1 MKKSLTTKRL
11 YYQIVSKSMQQL
23 FLALLFA
30 GLAIGAPA
38 SGQNILDKKIN
49 FLAEGITLQ
58 RALEQLEIAEKIKF
72 SYNSRTIPL
81 KRKVYVSSQ
90 NQTFSTVLN
99 QLLTP
104 LDISYKQVGNQIV
117 LRKEDA
123 VAPEINTIANPVG
136 SENIQQTT
144 DRTITGTVRDESG
157 ETLPGVN
164 IVAKGSQR
172 GTISDTDGKF
182 TLSLSDND
190 AALVFSFV
198 GYLTQEVT
206 VSNQSSLEVKLM
218 TDNKSLEEV
227 VVVGYGTVKKSD
239 LTGAVSEISSKTIK
253 DLPVASIDQKLV
265 GQVAG
270 VQIQQVSGAPG
281 AGTSVKIRGSGSLG
295 AGNEPLYVIDGM
307 PYSSG
312 LNQSINPLTFINP
325 NDIEKITILKDASST
340 AIYGSR
346 GANGV
351 IMITTKNPGKNS
363 SQVNFS
369 SYAGFQSIPQKGR
382 PEMLNAREFAEYQR
396 DRIDY
401 VVRSRENRAATI
413 DDYPLEYRDL
423 DKLNNTGTN
432 WYDLI
437 LQNAFIQDHNF
448 DIQKGMGNSRFNFG
462 FGYYSQEGTI
472 RQTGIKRYS
481 ANFGFQSEILKNVTL
496 HANLRPTFIDQDR
509 AVTGASR
516 DTDVTGIS
524 LWANPVMSPYD
535 DNGNLKPYITTPA
548 SIYNTTWSFAN
559 PLFILQESKR
569 NYQEIR
575 NLGNAAL
582 EWKPIENLTLRSALS
597 TVVSL
602 SGYNQYIP
610 STIGSSNNPPAPG
623 RGASNRSYGN
633 SFNWLIENTA
643 SYTKAFHEHNFS
655 VLAGYTTQKSSGN
668 NMSLNAGPYAND
680 LIQTINAAPGITSW
694 GESVETWSMISY
706 LGRLNYSYKDRYL
719 FTATLRS
726 DGSSRFGTSNRYAL
740 FPSAA
745 VAWKLSDEEFFK
757 AIPAVDH
764 MKLRASY
771 GKSGNNNIGNYSH
784 LSNVNMGQYVFN
796 NNTVS
801 TATVSLFNPFLGWE
815 ESEQIDL
822 GLETALFK
830 GKLAV
835 TADFYHRKSVNMLL
849 NDVIPAITGFN
860 NQLVN
865 KGNVRNRGIELGID
879 ATPVSRELTWDINF
893 NIAFNRNKIL
903 ATNENND
910 RILSGNMDGR
920 PTNVSIVGKPI
931 GQFYGFVLEGV
942 YSQADMDNPEVAK
955 YPGATAG
962 YPKYKDLNG
971 DGVINEIL
979 DYTDLGSPH
988 PDFIYG
994 LSNRLTYK
1002 RFDLA
1007 VNMNGQSGGY
1017 IMNGMRQTIDNLQG
1031 FFNIGK
1037 EWANRWRSDENP
1049 GDGIHAF
1056 GPNSVHRVNDKL
1068 WLENASY
1075 LRITNLTLGYNIPS
1089 GVFGRKEYFRNL
1101 RVYMSVQ
1108 NLATFTRY
1116 TGANPEGQATNMDN
1130 TLVPGYDM
1138 GSYPIPRTI
1147 TAGLNIQ
1154 F

>member
-23 FLALLFA
+23 FFVLLFS
-30 GLAIGAPA
+30 GLAMGAPV
-38 SGQNILDKKIN
+38 SGQNILDRKIN
-49 FLAEGITLQ
+49 FRADDITLET
-58 RALEQLEIAEKIKF
+58 ALKQLEAAEKIRF

-81 KRKVYVSSQ
+81 KKKVQVNVRNES
-90 NQTFSTVLN
+90 FLIVLEH
-99 QLLTP
+99 LLTP
-104 LDISYKQVGNQIV
+104 LDISFKQVGNTIV
-117 LRKEDA
+117 LIKKESTSLEVNNNA
-123 VAPEINTIANPVG
+123 GPM
-136 SENIQQTT
+136 SLENSQQNA
-144 DRTITGTVRDESG
+144 DRTITGVVRDESG
-157 ETLPGVN
+157 EALPGVS

-172 GTISDTDGKF
+172 GTISNIDGKF
-182 TLSLSDND
+182 SLDLSDEHTI
-190 AALVFSFV
+190 LVFSFV
-198 GYLTQEVT
+198 GYINQEIA
-206 VSNQSSLEVKLM
+206 VSNQTTFEIKLL
-218 TDNKSLEEV
+218 TDTKSLEEV

-239 LTGAVSEISSKTIK
+239 LTGAVSEVSGKSIR

-325 NDIEKITILKDASST
+325 NDIDKITILKDASST

-351 IMITTKNPGKNS
+351 IMITTKNPGKNT

-369 SYAGFQSIPQKGR
+369 TYAGFQSVPQKGR

-401 VVRSRENRAATI
+401 VVRTREKRPATLA
-413 DDYPLEYRDL
+413 DYPEAYRDL

-448 DIQKGMGNSRFNFG
+448 DIQKGMDKSRFNFG

-472 RQTGIKRYS
+472 KNTGIKRYT
-481 ANFGFQSEILKNVTL
+481 ANFGFQSEILKNVTFQ
-496 HANLRPTFIDQDR
+496 ASLRPTFIDQNR
-509 AVTGASR
+509 AQTGGAR
-516 DTDVTGIS
+516 EPDVTGIS

-535 DNGNLKPYITTPA
+535 DKGNIKPYIVTPA
-548 SIYNTTWSFAN
+548 SIYNSTWSFAN
-559 PLFILQESKR
+559 PLFILNESKR

-582 EWKPIENLTLRSALS
+582 EWSPIENLKIRSAIS

-602 SGYNQYIP
+602 SKYNQYIP
-610 STIGSSNNPPAPG
+610 STIGGSNNAPSPG
-623 RGASNRSYGN
+623 RGAANRDYGN

-643 SYTKAFHEHNFS
+643 SYSKTFDQHSFS
-655 VLAGYTTQKSSGN
+655 ALAGYTTQKSKGN
-668 NMSLNAGPYAND
+668 NINLNAGPYAND

-694 GESVETWSMISY
+694 GESVDTWTMISY
-706 LGRLNYSYKDRYL
+706 LGRLNYSFKDRYL

-726 DGSSRFGTSNRYAL
+726 DGSSRFGTSNRFAL

-745 VAWKLSDEEFFK
+745 VAWKLSDEEFIK
-757 AIPAVDH
+757 AIPVIDH

-784 LSNVNMGQYVFN
+784 LSTVNMGQYAFN

-801 TATVSLFNPFLGWE
+801 AATVSLFNPLLGWE
-815 ESEQIDL
+815 ESEQFDL

-830 GKLAV
+830 GKLSV
-835 TADFYHRKSVNMLL
+835 TADLYNRKSVNMLL

-865 KGNVRNRGIELGID
+865 KGNVRNRGVELGID
-879 ATPVSRELTWDINF
+879 ATPVSGALTWDINF

-903 ATNENND
+903 ATNQNND
-910 RILSGNMDGR
+910 RIFSGSMDGR

-942 YSQADMDNPEVAK
+942 YSQADIDNPNVAK
-955 YPGATAG
+955 YPGTTAG
-962 YPKYKDLNG
+962 YPRYKDLNG
-971 DGVINEIL
+971 DGVVNEIL

-1002 RFDLA
+1002 NFDLA
-1007 VNMNGQSGGY
+1007 VNLNGQYGGY
-1017 IMNGMRQTIDNLQG
+1017 VMNGMRQTTDNLQG

-1037 EWANRWRSDENP
+1037 EWVNRWRSDENP

-1056 GPNSVHRVNDKL
+1056 GPNSVHRVNEL
-1068 WLENASY
+1068 WLEKATY
-1075 LRITNLTLGYNIPS
+1075 LRITNLTFGYNIPS
-1089 GVFGRKEYFRNL
+1089 DTFGQRKFYKNL
-1101 RVYMSVQ
+1101 RVYMTVQ
-1108 NLATFTRY
+1108 NLATFTKY
-1116 TGANPEGQATNMDN
+1116 TGANPEGQANNMDN

>member
-1 MKKSLTTKRL
+1 MKKSFNQKRL
-11 YYQIVSKSMQQL
+11 YYQIVTKSMQQI
-23 FLALLFA
+23 FLIILFA
-30 GLAIGAPA
+30 GLVTGAPV

-49 FLAEGITLQ
+49 FRAEGITLQ
-58 RALEQLEIAEKIKF
+58 AALDQLGQAENIKF
-72 SYNSRTIPL
+72 SYNSRSIQL
-81 KRKVYVSSQ
+81 KRKVQVISQ
-90 NQTFSTVLN
+90 NETFSTVLTR
-99 QLLTP
+99 LLDP
-104 LDISYKQVGNQIV
+104 FEISYKQVGNQIV
-117 LRKEDA
+117 LRKIDTE
-123 VAPEINTIANPVG
+123 
-136 SENIQQTT
+136 QTKPIPDIEAT
-144 DRTITGTVRDESG
+144 GALQLQVQAERTITGIIRDETG
-157 ETLPGVN
+157 GALPGVN

-172 GTISDTDGKF
+172 GTISDIDGRYTLNIADTDE
-182 TLSLSDND
+182 S
-190 AALVFSFV
+190 LVFSFV

-206 VSNQSSLEVKLM
+206 ITNQSNIEVRLLV
-218 TDNKSLEEV
+218 DNKSLEEV

-351 IMITTKNPGKNS
+351 IMITTKNPGRNT

-369 SYAGFQSIPQKGR
+369 TYAGFQSIPQKGR
-382 PEMLNAREFAEYQR
+382 PQMLNAREFAEYQR

-401 VVRSRENRAATI
+401 VVRTRENRPTTI
-413 DDYPLEYRDL
+413 EDYPEAYRDL
-423 DKLNNTGTN
+423 EKLNTGTN

-472 RQTGIKRYS
+472 QHTGIKRYS

-496 HANLRPTFIDQDR
+496 QATLRPTFIDQKHTP
-509 AVTGASR
+509 TGASR

-535 DNGNLKPYITTPA
+535 NNGNIVPFITTPA

-597 TVVSL
+597 TVVSV
-602 SGYNQYIP
+602 SNYNQFIP
-610 STIGSSNNPPAPG
+610 TTIGGSNNPPSTG
-623 RGASNRSYGN
+623 RGAANRSYGN

-643 SYTKAFHEHNFS
+643 TYSKSFNEHSINL
-655 VLAGYTTQKSSGN
+655 LAGYTTQKSSGN
-668 NMSLNAGPYAND
+668 SINLNAGPYAND
-680 LIQTINAAPGITSW
+680 LIRTINAAPGISSW
-694 GESVETWSMISY
+694 GESVEKWSMISY
-706 LGRLNYSYKDRYL
+706 LGRLNYSFKDRYL

-726 DGSSRFGTSNRYAL
+726 DGSSRFGISKRYAL

-745 VAWKLSDEEFFK
+745 VAWKVSDEEFFK
-757 AIPAVDH
+757 GIQSIDH
-764 MKLRASY
+764 MKVRASY

-815 ESEQIDL
+815 ESEQVDL
-822 GLETALFK
+822 GIETALFK

-835 TADFYHRKSVNMLL
+835 TADLYHRKSVNMLL

-865 KGNVRNRGIELGID
+865 KGSVRNRGIELGID
-879 ATPVSRELTWDINF
+879 ATPISRELTWDINF

-910 RILSGNMDGR
+910 RILSGSMDGR

-931 GQFYGFVLEGV
+931 GQFYGFVLDGV
-942 YSQADMDNPEVAK
+942 YSQADMDNPNVAK
-955 YPGATAG
+955 YPGSIAG
-962 YPKYKDLNG
+962 YPRYRDLNG

-988 PDFIYG
+988 PNFIYG
-994 LSNRLTYK
+994 LTNRLTFK

-1007 VNMNGQSGGY
+1007 VNLNGQSGGY
-1017 IMNGMRQTIDNLQG
+1017 IMNGMRQTNDNLQG

-1037 EWANRWRSDENP
+1037 EWVNRWRSEENP

-1056 GPNSVHRVNDKL
+1056 GPNSVHRVNDRL

-1075 LRITNLTLGYNIPS
+1075 LRITNLTFGYNIPS
-1089 GVFGRKEYFRNL
+1089 SVFGQKEYFRNL
-1101 RVYMSVQ
+1101 RVYMSIQ
-1108 NLATFTRY
+1108 NLATFTKY
-1116 TGANPEGQATNMDN
+1116 TGANPEGQASNMDN

>member
-1 MKKSLTTKRL
+1 MKKSLSTKRL
-11 YYQIVSKSMQQL
+11 YYQIVSKSVQQL
-23 FLALLFA
+23 FFALLFS
-30 GLAIGAPA
+30 GLTLGATV
-38 SGQNILDKKIN
+38 SGQNILDKKID
-49 FLAEGITLQ
+49 FRAENISLEM
-58 RALEQLEIAEKIKF
+58 ALKKLESTQKVRF

-81 KRKVYVSSQ
+81 KKKVFVNVR
-90 NQTFSTVLN
+90 NQALATVLEDLLN
-99 QLLTP
+99 PLQLG
-104 LDISYKQVGNQIV
+104 YKQVDNQIV
-117 LRKEDA
+117 LTKKE
-123 VAPEINTIANPVG
+123 VKNTGFNDTSDPASQVNG
-136 SENIQQTT
+136 LRNAE
-144 DRTITGTVRDESG
+144 RTITGVVRDISG
-157 ETLPGVN
+157 EVLPGVS

-172 GTISDTDGKF
+172 GTISNVDGKF
-182 TLSLSDND
+182 SLELSEEHTQLI
-190 AALVFSFV
+190 FSFV
-198 GYLTQEVT
+198 GYINQEINIVNQSTLEVT
-206 VSNQSSLEVKLM
+206 LL
-218 TDNKSLEEV
+218 TDTKSLEEV

-239 LTGAVSEISSKTIK
+239 LTGAVSEVNSKNIR

-312 LNQSINPLTFINP
+312 LNQNINPLTFINP
-325 NDIEKITILKDASST
+325 NDIDKITILKDASST

-351 IMITTKNPGKNS
+351 IMITTKNPGKNT

-369 SYAGFQSIPQKGR
+369 TYAGYQSVPQKGR

-396 DRIDY
+396 DRIDL
-401 VVRSRENRAATI
+401 VVRTRENRATTLA
-413 DDYPLEYRDL
+413 DYPEEYRDL
-423 DKLNNTGTN
+423 DKLNNAGTN
-432 WYDLI
+432 WYDEI
-437 LQNAFIQDHNF
+437 LQSAFIQDHNF
-448 DIQKGMGNSRFNFG
+448 DIQKGMDQTRLNFG

-472 RQTGIKRYS
+472 KNTGLKRYS
-481 ANFGFQSEILKNVTL
+481 ANFGLQSEILKNVTFQ
-496 HANLRPTFIDQDR
+496 ASLRPTFVDQKR
-509 AVTGASR
+509 APTGASR
-516 DTDVTGIS
+516 DTDATGIS

-535 DNGNLKPYITTPA
+535 ENGGLKPYITTPA
-548 SIYNTTWSFAN
+548 SIYNSTWSFAN
-559 PLFILQESKR
+559 PLFTLRESKR

-575 NLGNAAL
+575 NLRNAAL
-582 EWKPIENLTLRSALS
+582 EWSPIENLKIRSAIS

-602 SGYNQYIP
+602 SKYNQFIP
-610 STIGSSNNPPAPG
+610 STIGGSNNPPAPG
-623 RGASNRSYGN
+623 RGSANQSYGN

-643 SYTKAFHEHNFS
+643 SYSKTFS
-655 VLAGYTTQKSSGN
+655 QHSFSALAGYTTQKSKGSGIN
-668 NMSLNAGPYAND
+668 LNAGPYAND

-694 GESVETWSMISY
+694 GESVDTWSMISY
-706 LGRLNYSYKDRYL
+706 LGRLNYSFKDRYL

-726 DGSSRFGTSNRYAL
+726 DGSSRFGTSNRFAF

-745 VAWKLSDEEFFK
+745 VAWKLSDEEFIK
-757 AIPAVDH
+757 AIPVIEH

-796 NNTVS
+796 NNMVS

-822 GLETALFK
+822 GIETALFK
-830 GKLAV
+830 GKLSI
-835 TADFYHRKSVNMLL
+835 TADLYNRKSVNMLL

-865 KGNVRNRGIELGID
+865 KGSVRNRGLELGID
-879 ATPVSRELTWDINF
+879 ATPVSRALTWDVNF
-893 NIAFNRNKIL
+893 NVAFNRNKIL
-903 ATNENND
+903 ATNQNND

-931 GQFYGFVLEGV
+931 GQFYGFVHEGV
-942 YSQADMDNPEVAK
+942 YSQADIDNPDVAK

-962 YPKYKDLNG
+962 YPRYKDLNG
-971 DGVINEIL
+971 DGVVNELL

-1002 RFDLA
+1002 NFDFS
-1007 VNMNGQSGGY
+1007 VNLNGQYGGY
-1017 IMNGMRQTIDNLQG
+1017 VMNGMRQTTDNLQG

-1037 EWANRWRSDENP
+1037 EWANRWRSDANP

-1068 WLENASY
+1068 WLEDASY

-1089 GVFGRKEYFRNL
+1089 DLFGNKKHYKNL
-1101 RVYMSVQ
+1101 RIYMTVQ
-1108 NLATFTRY
+1108 NLATFTKY
-1116 TGANPEGQATNMDN
+1116 TGANPEGQAANMDN

-1138 GSYPIPRTI
+1138 GSYPIPRTV

>member
-1 MKKSLTTKRL
+1 MKKSLTPKRL
-11 YYQIVSKSMQQL
+11 YYQIVTKSMQQL
-23 FLALLFA
+23 FLIILFA
-30 GLAIGAPA
+30 GLATGAPV

-49 FLAEGITLQ
+49 FRAEGITLQ
-58 RALEQLEIAEKIKF
+58 SALEQLENSEKIRF

-81 KRKVYVSSQ
+81 KSKVFVNSK
-90 NQTFSTVLN
+90 NETFSNVLME
-99 QLLTP
+99 LLSP

-117 LRKEDA
+117 LRKNDPKFQE
-123 VAPEINTIANPVG
+123 VNTNSQP
-136 SENIQQTT
+136 SEVTEHQQTL
-144 DRTITGTVRDESG
+144 DKSISGVVRDETG

-164 IVAKGSQR
+164 IVAKSSQR
-172 GTISDTDGKF
+172 GTITDAEGKF
-182 TLSLSDND
+182 TLNLADTD
-190 AALVFSFV
+190 AVLVLSFV

-206 VSNQSSLEVKLM
+206 VSNQSSIEVRLL

-239 LTGAVSEISSKTIK
+239 LTGAVTEISSKTIK

-351 IMITTKNPGKNS
+351 IMITTKNPGKNT

-369 SYAGFQSIPQKGR
+369 TYAGFQSIPQKGR

-396 DRIDY
+396 DRINL
-401 VVRSRENRAATI
+401 VVRTRENREATI
-413 DDYPLEYRDL
+413 EDYPVAYRDL
-423 DKLNNTGTN
+423 EKLNGTGTN

-472 RQTGIKRYS
+472 QHTGIKRYS

-496 HANLRPTFIDQDR
+496 HASLRPTFIDQDR
-509 AVTGASR
+509 TVTGSGR
-516 DTDVTGIS
+516 EPDVTGIS

-535 DNGNLKPYITTPA
+535 ENGSLLPYITTPA
-548 SIYNTTWSFAN
+548 SIYNTTWSFPN
-559 PLFILQESKR
+559 PLYILQQSKR

-602 SGYNQYIP
+602 SGYNQFIP
-610 STIGSSNNPPAPG
+610 STIGGSNNPPAPG
-623 RGASNRSYGN
+623 RGAANRSYGS

-643 SYTKAFHEHNFS
+643 SYTRSFNQHSISA
-655 VLAGYTTQKSSGN
+655 LAGYTTQKSSGN
-668 NMSLNAGPYAND
+668 SINLNAGPYAND
-680 LIQTINAAPGITSW
+680 LIRTINAAPGITGW
-694 GESVETWSMISY
+694 GESVEAWSMISY
-706 LGRLNYSYKDRYL
+706 LGRLNYSFKDRYL

-726 DGSSRFGTSNRYAL
+726 DGSSRFGISKRYAL

-745 VAWKLSDEEFFK
+745 VAWKISDEDFFQSI
-757 AIPAVDH
+757 ASVDH
-764 MKLRASY
+764 MKVRASY

-830 GKLAV
+830 GKIAV
-835 TADFYHRKSVNMLL
+835 TADYYHRKSVNMLL

-865 KGNVRNRGIELGID
+865 KGSVRNRGIELGID

-931 GQFYGFVLEGV
+931 GQFYGFILDGV
-942 YSQADMDNPEVAK
+942 YSQADMDNPAVAK

-962 YPKYKDLNG
+962 YPRYRDLNG
-971 DGVINEIL
+971 DGVVNEIL

-988 PDFIYG
+988 PNFIYG
-994 LSNRLTYK
+994 LTNRLTYK

-1007 VNMNGQSGGY
+1007 VNLNGQSGGY

-1037 EWANRWRSDENP
+1037 EWANRWRSDETP

-1068 WLENASY
+1068 WLEDATY
-1075 LRITNLTLGYNIPS
+1075 LRITNLTFGYNIPS
-1089 GVFGRKEYFRNL
+1089 NVFGQKEYFRNL
-1101 RVYMSVQ
+1101 RVYMSIQ
-1108 NLATFTRY
+1108 NLATFTSY
-1116 TGANPEGQATNMDN
+1116 TGANPEGQASNMDN